1 MGVLL
6 MLMTIGGLIVAAVLL
21 VVAWLNE
28 SAWLRKFV
36 IGGVAVWIG
45 SYAVMLL
52 AFSFASTEKTL
63 ALNEAKQYCGFYLDC
78 HLHTAVTNVRRAKTV
93 GGITASG
100 QFYVVRVKVFSDA
113 KRATLGLLA
122 VDAKVVDADNR
133 RYARDLEAET
143 QVGEQPPFDRKI
155 SPAESFEK
163 EIVFDLPENV
173 LGPRLDIKEG
183 YGIDHVI
190 EAVLID
196 DEDSIFHKRNF
207 FELAVSN
214 VQTVTADQFPEQ
226 TDAAS
231 VNKVK

>member
-1 MGVLL
+1 
-6 MLMTIGGLIVAAVLL
+6 
-21 VVAWLNE
+21 
-28 SAWLRKFV
+28 
-36 IGGVAVWIG
+36 
-45 SYAVMLL
+45 
-52 AFSFASTEKTL
+52 
-63 ALNEAKQYCGFYLDC
+63 
-78 HLHTAVTNVRRAKTV
+78 LHTAVTNIRRAKTI

-214 VQTVTADQFPEQ
+214 VQTVTAGQFPEQ

>member
-1 MGVLL
+1 M
-6 MLMTIGGLIVAAVLL
+6 MMMTIGGLAFATVVLIISFL
-21 VVAWLNE
+21 TGSRWLQNFVLG
-28 SAWLRKFV
+28 SVGIWLISYFLILLFV
-36 IGGVAVWIG
+36 
-45 SYAVMLL
+45 SL
-52 AFSFASTEKTL
+52 FSTEQTL
-63 ALNEAKQYCGFYLDC
+63 AMGEAKQYCGFYLDC
-78 HLHTAVTNVRRAKTV
+78 HLHTAVTNIRRAKTI

-214 VQTVTADQFPEQ
+214 VQTVTAGQFPEQ